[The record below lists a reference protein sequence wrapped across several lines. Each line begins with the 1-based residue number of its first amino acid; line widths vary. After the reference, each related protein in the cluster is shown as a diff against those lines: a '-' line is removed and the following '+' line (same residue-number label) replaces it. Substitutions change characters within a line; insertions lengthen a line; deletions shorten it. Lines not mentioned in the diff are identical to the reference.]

1 MSRQQMIDTSFWTD
15 PWIRRIDQE
24 SRFVYL
30 YLLTGPATNL
40 AGVYEIAEDRIVY
53 DAGLPAERVKKIL
66 RFLES
71 EGKAYR
77 WKDWTILRNW
87 PKHQNIRSPKIQKG
101 IERILEGLP
110 PELLAYLVEIDYKYA
125 GTKEIL
131 DRVSG
136 KETTASIPY
145 PYPIDTSSHPTTL
158 HLTTRSP
165 GAGRRMPAPEAP
177 VEGLVARFLKTI
189 GKESE
194 EDLFR

>member
-1 MSRQQMIDTSFWTD
+1 MSRQQMIETSFWTD
-15 PWIRRIDQE
+15 PWVRKLEQD
-24 SRFVYL
+24 SRFMYL

-40 AGVYEIAEDRIVY
+40 AGVYEITEDRIAY
-53 DAGLPAERVKKIL
+53 DTGL
-66 RFLES
+66 LEQNVRRLLDYFQS

-77 WKDWTILRNW
+77 WKDWTIVRNW

-110 PELLAYLVEIDYKYA
+110 RELLAFLVEIDYKYA
-125 GTKEIL
+125 DTKAIL
-131 DRVSG
+131 DRVSP
-136 KETTASIPY
+136 KENTVSIPY

-177 VEGLVARFLKTI
+177 VENLVARFLKTI